1 MSGSTASRDVSDH
14 NDRMSIEGSER
25 CCALMVRPI
34 PMGRRRYAVGSEGP
48 PWNFRLARLP
58 GALVSDEADFERWSR
73 LTNKHRACLDPL
85 LERKTSRE
93 IAPMIGLATPTVD
106 QRLTQARSILGVDTP
121 EDRKSVVSEKSVSV
135 GVEIGGGRYIKKKTK
150 HTHDN

>member
-85 LERKTSRE
+85 LERKTSQE
-93 IAPMIGLATPTVD
+93 IA
-106 QRLTQARSILGVDTP
+106 RSEERRVGKECGSTG
-121 EDRKSVVSEKSVSV
+121 RK
-135 GVEIGGGRYIKKKTK
+135 R
-150 HTHDN
+150 

>member
-1 MSGSTASRDVSDH
+1 
-14 NDRMSIEGSER
+14 
-25 CCALMVRPI
+25 MVRPI

-85 LERKTSRE
+85 LERKTSKE
-93 IAPMIGLATPTVD
+93 IARMIGLAKPTVD
-106 QRLTQARSILGVDTP
+106 QRLTKARSILGVDTRDQ
-121 EDRKSVVSEKSVSV
+121 DRKSTRLNSS
-135 GVEIGGGRYIKKKTK
+135 
-150 HTHDN
+150 H

>member
-1 MSGSTASRDVSDH
+1 MNLRPPRTTSTDTLFPYTTLFRSDVSDH
-14 NDRMSIEGSER
+14 NDLMSIEGSER

-73 LTNKHRACLDPL
+73 LTNKHRACL
-85 LERKTSRE
+85 
-93 IAPMIGLATPTVD
+93 
-106 QRLTQARSILGVDTP
+106 
-121 EDRKSVVSEKSVSV
+121 
-135 GVEIGGGRYIKKKTK
+135 EIGRA
-150 HTHDN
+150 HV